1 MNHQTTNIENQDANR
16 RRAYWSEQMEAAY
29 DFMGRMHEYPV
40 AECGESLVSLPEV
53 VAAERLAVVFAQTR
67 IAGRHDRL
75 FYLRAGLI
83 QDFIGVAKEM
93 NARGW
98 TLKVEDGFR
107 SRAMQREIALHPSF
121 LDIVLQKV
129 IWEGHGQIPTPALL
143 FRRLSSLTATR
154 PKVGTHMSGSAIDIS
169 ILQSA
174 DLTEVERGGPYLE
187 LSELTPMASPFI
199 SAAAARNRLE
209 ISTML
214 RRHDFLAYP
223 YEFWH
228 YSNGDAYTE
237 HLSIS
242 GKPARYGA
250 VDFDPATRKI
260 TPILNPTESL
270 HPSADFQQQ
279 VESALERCQQQQQQQ

>member
-1 MNHQTTNIENQDANR
+1 MNIAHENAAA
-16 RRAYWSEQMEAAY
+16 RRAYWTEQMEAAFG
-29 DFMGRMHEYPV
+29 FMSQMLEYSV
-40 AECGESLVSLPEV
+40 EECGETLVALPEV
-53 VAAERLAVVFAQTR
+53 VAAERLTVVFAQTR

-75 FYLRAGLI
+75 FYLREGLI
-83 QDFIGVAKEM
+83 PDFIGAAKQLQ
-93 NARGW
+93 ARGW

-107 SRAMQREIALHPSF
+107 SRAMQRDIALHPNVF
-121 LDIVLQKV
+121 DIVLQKV
-129 IWEGHGQIPTPALL
+129 IWEGHGQIPTPELL

-169 ILQSA
+169 VLQSA

-199 SAAAARNRLE
+199 STTATRNRLE
-209 ISTML
+209 ISTIL
-214 RRHDFLAYP
+214 RRHGFLAYP

-228 YSNGDAYTE
+228 YNSGDAYTE
-237 HLSIS
+237 YLCNS

-270 HPSADFQQQ
+270 HPLAEFQRH
-279 VESALERCQQQQQQQ
+279 VESALERCQLKAR

>member
-1 MNHQTTNIENQDANR
+1 MNIEKDHAAV
-16 RRAYWSEQMEAAY
+16 RRAYWTEQMESAY
-29 DFMGRMHEYPV
+29 GFMSQMLEYPV
-40 AECGESLVSLPEV
+40 AECGESLVSLNEV
-53 VAAERLAVVFAQTR
+53 VTAEDLTVVFSQTQ
-67 IAGRHDRL
+67 IAGRHARL

-83 QDFIGVAKEM
+83 QDFVAVAKQL

-107 SRAMQREIALHPSF
+107 SAAMQRDIALHPNV

-129 IWEGHGQIPTPALL
+129 IWEAHGQIPTPALL
-143 FRRLSSLTATR
+143 LRRLSSLSATR

-169 ILQSA
+169 VLQSA

-199 SAAAARNRLE
+199 SKAATQNRLE
-209 ISTML
+209 ISRIMQ
-214 RRHDFLAYP
+214 RHGFLAYP

-237 HLSIS
+237 SLTHS

-250 VDFDPATRKI
+250 VDFNPATGRI
-260 TPILNPTESL
+260 TPILRPTESL
-270 HPSADFQQQ
+270 HPLADFQRHL
-279 VESALERCQQQQQQQ
+279 ELALERCQLRHTH

>member
-1 MNHQTTNIENQDANR
+1 MNPQTDNVAA
-16 RRAYWSEQMEAAY
+16 RRAYWTEQMEAAFG
-29 DFMGRMHEYPV
+29 FMSQMLEYPV
-40 AECGESLVSLPEV
+40 EECGETLVALPEV
-53 VAAERLAVVFAQTR
+53 VAAEGLTVAFSQTR

-75 FYLRAGLI
+75 FYLREGLI
-83 QDFIGVAKEM
+83 PDFIGVAKQL

-98 TLKVEDGFR
+98 ALKVEDGFR